1 MASQSSVKMAYLKD
15 VRRVLGD
22 KVVKEMTE
30 SCDAETFPS
39 EKLSSFALH
48 LCENSVVYGNHR
60 RRKMDGADELK
71 AILCDWYSEE
81 LCMITPDA
89 ALERLVVVLEHS
101 DVNVKPLAAKIKN
114 IKDKERDQPGEN
126 QDNMSL
132 PAHKQICCHSHI
144 SCVFMFSF
152 SFLSFTYLCI
162 SNYSYFT
169 EQSVK
174 RKSIKR
180 FIHFGRLSNASCP
193 HLTEIYCCH
202 GKKVE
207 EEDFETAAL
216 PCEVLLYENFDY
228 KISFHTEEKKEW
240 KKVEEGVIFHDDTVQ
255 HQLLTVGQIRNF
267 PEKDCSDL
275 NEVKMRLEPL
285 RLEPFGPEH
294 PHKVK
299 DLFNE
304 GVIFTERIKPCKFSH
319 NIENDA
325 SKGVMSH

>member
-1 MASQSSVKMAYLKD
+1 M
-15 VRRVLGD
+15 
-22 KVVKEMTE
+22 
-30 SCDAETFPS
+30 
-39 EKLSSFALH
+39 
-48 LCENSVVYGNHR
+48 
-60 RRKMDGADELK
+60 
-71 AILCDWYSEE
+71 
-81 LCMITPDA
+81 
-89 ALERLVVVLEHS
+89 
-101 DVNVKPLAAKIKN
+101 
-114 IKDKERDQPGEN
+114 
-126 QDNMSL
+126 
-132 PAHKQICCHSHI
+132 
-144 SCVFMFSF
+144 
-152 SFLSFTYLCI
+152 
-162 SNYSYFT
+162 
-169 EQSVK
+169 
-174 RKSIKR
+174 
-180 FIHFGRLSNASCP
+180 
-193 HLTEIYCCH
+193 
-202 GKKVE
+202 
-207 EEDFETAAL
+207 
-216 PCEVLLYENFDY
+216 LLYENFDY

>member
-30 SCDAETFPS
+30 SCDAETFPR

-114 IKDKERDQPGEN
+114 IKEKERDQPGEN

-132 PAHKQICCHSHI
+132 PAHKQLLSLTYQLRFHVFILFTILYLSMYIKLFLFYRTVSQKEEHKEIHS
-144 SCVFMFSF
+144 
-152 SFLSFTYLCI
+152 
-162 SNYSYFT
+162 
-169 EQSVK
+169 
-174 RKSIKR
+174 
-180 FIHFGRLSNASCP
+180 
-193 HLTEIYCCH
+193 
-202 GKKVE
+202 
-207 EEDFETAAL
+207 
-216 PCEVLLYENFDY
+216 
-228 KISFHTEEKKEW
+228 
-240 KKVEEGVIFHDDTVQ
+240 
-255 HQLLTVGQIRNF
+255 
-267 PEKDCSDL
+267 
-275 NEVKMRLEPL
+275 L
-285 RLEPFGPEH
+285 RPT
-294 PHKVK
+294 KQ
-299 DLFNE
+299 
-304 GVIFTERIKPCKFSH
+304 C
-319 NIENDA
+319 
-325 SKGVMSH
+325 